1 MKKSRKEQ
9 LAADLRDRY
18 RRHAELLENGGNDP
32 FYPDGVDLELVRN
45 HIIYY
50 KRQCEEE
57 LHPSD
62 YPEEY
67 YWDLPPEVDRAYMAH
82 PERIYEQA
90 LKSLEVYENDPDYM
104 ALRGIAPDLT
114 EKQRE
119 RSHID
124 AVLNYVTGLRRS
136 IDSCDLVTM
145 RRHRDPEWY
154 RESFSACH
162 KMVLELTGEN
172 VDNSVLP
179 EGQLSIF
186 DLFCLTV

>member
-9 LAADLRDRY
+9 LAADVRDSY
-18 RRHAELLENGGNDP
+18 RRHAELLENGGSDP
-32 FYPDGVDLELVRN
+32 LYTDGVNLELVRN

-67 YWDLPPEVDRAYMAH
+67 FWDLPPEVDGSYMVH
-82 PERIYEQA
+82 PERIYERA

-104 ALRGIAPDLT
+104 ALRSAAPGLT

-119 RSHID
+119 QSGIG
-124 AVLNYVTGLRRS
+124 AVIGYVTGLRHS
-136 IDSCDLVTM
+136 IDFGDLVAM
-145 RRHRDPEWY
+145 RRHIDPEWY
-154 RESFSACH
+154 RERFSACR
-162 KMVLELTGEN
+162 KKVLELTGEN
-172 VDNSVLP
+172 VDNLVLP

>member
-9 LAADLRDRY
+9 LAEELRDRY
-18 RRHAELLENGGNDP
+18 SRYAELLENGGNDP
-32 FYPDGVDLELVRN
+32 LYPDGVNLGLVRN

-50 KRQCEEE
+50 KRQCEDE

-67 YWDLPPEVDRAYMAH
+67 YWDLPPEVDQSYMAH

-90 LKSLEVYENDPDYM
+90 LKSLKVYENDPDYI
-104 ALRGIAPDLT
+104 ALRGMAPELT

-119 RSHID
+119 QSGIG
-124 AVLNYVTGLRRS
+124 AVLGYVTGLRRS
-136 IDSCDLVTM
+136 IDSCDLVVM

-154 RESFSACH
+154 RERFSACR
-162 KMVLELTGEN
+162 KKLREITGEN
-172 VDNSVLP
+172 VDNLVLP